1 MIQTI
6 ERTIARL
13 LSWALFVLV
22 LAMTMATAALALA
35 ALILAGLV
43 SLTQTAASGLW
54 NFSKGQPHV

>member
-13 LSWALFVLV
+13 LSWSLFVLV
-22 LAMTMATAALALA
+22 LAMTMGTAALALA
-35 ALILAGLV
+35 ALILAGFV
-43 SLTQTAASGLW
+43 SLIQTAATGLW